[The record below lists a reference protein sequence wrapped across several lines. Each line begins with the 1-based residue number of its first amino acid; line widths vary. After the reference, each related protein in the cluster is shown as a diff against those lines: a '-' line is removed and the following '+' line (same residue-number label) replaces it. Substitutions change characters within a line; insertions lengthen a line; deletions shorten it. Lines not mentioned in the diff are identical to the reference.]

1 MTPAVFLASLLLVG
15 VGLITML
22 KIMVE
27 VTDWYVLRTEHWHDK
42 IVNRKPEG
50 KQE

>member
-1 MTPAVFLASLLLVG
+1 MTSAVFLASLMLVG
-15 VGLITML
+15 IGLITML

-42 IVNRKPEG
+42 VANRKPEEKG
-50 KQE
+50 S

>member
-1 MTPAVFLASLLLVG
+1 MTPAVFLASLLVVG

-27 VTDWYVLRTEHWHDK
+27 VADWYVLRTEHWHNT
-42 IVNRKPEG
+42 IVERKSE
-50 KQE
+50 